1 MMVQT
6 DSKHA
11 SLQTGGIV
19 CKSLR
24 KQADFSRVDLGIVR
38 DFDSELTV
46 KPATHRHCRP
56 TK

>member
-46 KPATHRHCRP
+46 KPATNRHCRP